1 MRVNNVLV
9 LGRLVFTNVP
19 KDLLIGGRSRV
30 LDWDRAER
38 YLLAVRSPLFSLRRQ
53 EGSPSPWRGRA
64 RLLRAAASDGKYFS
78 KQSRAT
84 SNNSPG
90 AP

>member
-1 MRVNNVLV
+1 MLRVNNVLV

-53 EGSPSPWRGRA
+53 ESSTSPRGGYA
-64 RLLRAAASDGKYFS
+64 GLVRAAAPDGKYFS
-78 KQSRAT
+78 KQ
-84 SNNSPG
+84 
-90 AP
+90 

>member
-1 MRVNNVLV
+1 MRINNVLV

-30 LDWDRAER
+30 LDWDLAER

-53 EGSPSPWRGRA
+53 EGRPSPRRGCA
-64 RLLRAAASDGKYFS
+64 GLLGAAAPEGKYFS
-78 KQSRAT
+78 KQ
-84 SNNSPG
+84 
-90 AP
+90 